1 MTQPVVWIKQLPR
14 EWKKIFDDYAAEHF
28 KDELHGA
35 GARMVERVL
44 ERWLQER
51 GLI

>member
-14 EWKKIFDDYAAEHF
+14 EWKKIFDDYAASLG
-28 KDELHGA
+28 DSTHGA
-35 GARMVERVL
+35 GARQVELVL
-44 ERWLQER
+44 RIWLQEQ